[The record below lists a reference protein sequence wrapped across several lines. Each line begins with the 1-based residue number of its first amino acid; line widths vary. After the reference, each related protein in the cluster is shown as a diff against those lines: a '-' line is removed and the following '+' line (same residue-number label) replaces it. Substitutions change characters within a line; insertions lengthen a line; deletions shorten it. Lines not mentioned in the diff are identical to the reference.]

1 MSIEIKQQLVSQA
14 VQNART
20 YSGTNGRKT
29 VTMHQ
34 TGNTSRGANAEMH
47 ARLQSNLN
55 PRLAS
60 WHIQVDDVVAI
71 QSFPFSARCW
81 AAGDGRG
88 PGNYDSIHIE
98 MTINSDANYKKT
110 LENGAKVAAKVLKD
124 ENLTISDLKQHYDW
138 SRKNCPAQLRAN
150 KDGISWDDFKAMV
163 QAEMEGKPAPKPSPQ
178 PKPSKPAQSVYTGNS
193 IVSYLN
199 SIGQPSSFSA
209 RANLAK
215 EKGIANYRG
224 TAEQNLRL
232 LNMLRSEGNA
242 QAVEPSTTPNPEPKL
257 TARQVAEQIYR
268 GQGDWGNNPGR
279 KQKVIERGYSWSEVQ
294 GIVNQL
300 ARGQSAAKPKKTI
313 DEVAREI
320 LYSRNYGGWGTGE
333 TRRRKLRAAGYDPSE
348 VQRRVNKLM

>member
-1 MSIEIKQQLVSQA
+1 MIEIKQQLVSQS

-20 YSGTNGRKT
+20 YNGTNGRKT

-34 TGNTSRGANAEMH
+34 TGNTNRGANAEMH

-124 ENLTISDLKQHYDW
+124 ENLTINDLKQHYDW

-150 KDGISWDDFKAMV
+150 KDSISWADFKAMV

-178 PKPSKPAQSVYTGNS
+178 PKTSKPTESVYTGNS

-209 RANLAK
+209 RAELAK
-215 EKGIANYRG
+215 DKGITNYRG

-242 QAVEPSTTPNPEPKL
+242 QAVEPSATPNPEPKL

-300 ARGQSAAKPKKTI
+300 ARGQSAARPKKSV

-320 LYSRNYGGWGTGE
+320 LYSHNYGGWGTGE
-333 TRRRKLRAAGYDPSE
+333 TRRRKLREAGYDPAA
-348 VQRRVNKLM
+348 VQRRVNQLA

>member
-1 MSIEIKQQLVSQA
+1 MVEIKQQLVSSE
-14 VQNART
+14 VQQRVT
-20 YSGTNGRKT
+20 FPGTNGRKYM
-29 VTMHQ
+29 VVHQ
-34 TGNTSRGANAEMH
+34 TGNPRRGANAQMH
-47 ARLQSNLN
+47 ANLQSNGN
-55 PRLAS
+55 SRQAS
-60 WHIQVDDVVAI
+60 WMIQSDDKEII
-71 QSFPFSARCW
+71 QSFPFTARTW
-81 AAGDGRG
+81 HAGDGRG
-88 PGNYDSIHIE
+88 PGNFDGISWEIC
-98 MTINSDANYKKT
+98 INEDADYLKT
-110 LENGAKVAAKVLKD
+110 LEVAAAGIAYL
-124 ENLTISDLKQHYDW
+124 LKQHNLTVSDMRQHW
-138 SRKNCPAQLRAN
+138 DFSRKNCPAQIRAGVAGVTWN
-150 KDGISWDDFKAMV
+150 EFKAMV
-163 QAEMEGKPAPKPSPQ
+163 QAEMEDKPAPKPSPQ

-209 RANLAK
+209 RAELAK
-215 EKGIANYRG
+215 DKGIPNYRG

-242 QAVEPSTTPNPEPKL
+242 QAVEPSTAPNPEPKL

-300 ARGQSAAKPKKTI
+300 VRGQSAAKPKKSV

-333 TRRRKLRAAGYDPSE
+333 TRRKRLREAGYDPAE
-348 VQRRVNKLM
+348 VQRRVNQLAR